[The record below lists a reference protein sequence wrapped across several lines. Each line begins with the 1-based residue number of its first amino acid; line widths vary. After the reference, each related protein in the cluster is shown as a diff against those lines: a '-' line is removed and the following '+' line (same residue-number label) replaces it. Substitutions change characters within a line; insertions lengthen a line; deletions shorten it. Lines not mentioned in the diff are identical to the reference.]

1 MISSQPISVLKILRN
16 FGDINLDLFD
26 DRLRLQKLAYL
37 AQNLGATYEYPF
49 SWYVHGPYSTSLTSV
64 LFSGDEIGAFDEDVV
79 LNTKEKLVVK
89 NLENLLGENSCNPS
103 ILELYASVWYLTP
116 NRKLS
121 NSDKKHVVDLMKK
134 EKPHFTE
141 SQIETALKEIIS
153 FRTEF

>member
-1 MISSQPISVLKILRN
+1 MISPQHISVLKILRD
-16 FGDINLDLFD
+16 FGEINLDHFD

-49 SWYVHGPYSTSLTSV
+49 SWYVHGPYSTSLTSD
-64 LFSGDEIGAFDEDVV
+64 LFAGDEVGYFNKEVV
-79 LNTKEKLVVK
+79 LTDKEKHVVK
-89 NLENLLGENSCNPS
+89 NLKDLLGENSCNPS

-116 NRKLS
+116 SKKLS

-134 EKPHFTE
+134 EKPHFSE